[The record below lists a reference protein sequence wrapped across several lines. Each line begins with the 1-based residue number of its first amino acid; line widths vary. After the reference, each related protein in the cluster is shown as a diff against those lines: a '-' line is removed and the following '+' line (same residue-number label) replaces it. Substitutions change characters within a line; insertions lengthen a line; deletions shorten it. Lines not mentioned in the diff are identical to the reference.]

1 MSDIYSKYETVVGL
15 EIHVQLNTKSKA
27 YAPDPNVFGSTP
39 NTNVSVITLGH
50 PGVLP
55 KPNAQTVKSAIS
67 LGLALGCKINTA
79 LHYDRKNYFYADLP
93 KGYQITQ
100 DATPICTGGSLTIK
114 TKEGTD
120 KVINITRI
128 HMEED
133 AGKSIHDLDPFNT
146 LIDLNRA
153 GVPLLEIVSEPEIS
167 SPEEAQNYVAE
178 VRKLVRYLDICDGN
192 MEEGSL
198 RCDANV
204 SVRLKGA
211 TKLGNRCEVKNMNST
226 SHVKRAVEHEVKRQ
240 IDLIEK
246 GETIS
251 VETRT
256 FDPVTGTTS
265 AMRSKEMAHD
275 YRYFPEPDILPLRI
289 AVEEI
294 EGVKQAMPPLPTALF
309 EKFLNTYNLSAYDAN
324 VLTEEKEIALY
335 FERLVEITQK
345 PKSSANWVM
354 GAVKSYLNQK
364 AVNITEF
371 PLQAEKLAEIIV
383 LIEEGKISNSAANQ
397 QLFPALVEQTEKSA
411 IDLANELNIIQES
424 DSDMLGELVQQA
436 LAKYP
441 EKVEEYKAGKKG
453 LLGLFMG
460 EVMKLSQG
468 KADPKVASQLV
479 REALEN

>member
-27 YAPDPNVFGSTP
+27 YAPDENAFGSTP

-55 KPNAQTVKSAIS
+55 KPNLQTVKSAII
-67 LGLALGCKINTA
+67 LGNALGCKINTE

-114 TKEGTD
+114 TKEGAD
-120 KVINITRI
+120 KVVNITRI

-153 GVPLLEIVSEPEIS
+153 GVPLLEVVSEPEIS

-178 VRKLVRYLDICDGN
+178 IRKLVRYLDICDGN

-198 RCDANV
+198 RCDANI
-204 SVRLKGA
+204 SVRLKGS
-211 TKLGNRCEVKNMNST
+211 TTLGNRCEVKNMNST
-226 SHVKRAVEHEVKRQ
+226 SHVKKAVEHEVKRQ
-240 IDLIEK
+240 IDLIES

-256 FDPVTGTTS
+256 FDPVSGTTS

-275 YRYFPEPDILPLRI
+275 YRYFPEPDILPLKI
-289 AVEEI
+289 TESEI
-294 EGVKQAMPPLPTALF
+294 EEVKNNMPPLPKALF
-309 EKFLNTYNLSAYDAN
+309 EKFNKTYKLSEYDAL
-324 VLTEEKEIALY
+324 VLTEEKETALF
-335 FERLVEITQK
+335 FESLVALTNK
-345 PKSSANWVM
+345 PKPSANWVM
-354 GAVKSYLNQK
+354 GAVKSYLNQN
-364 AVNITEF
+364 AISISDF
-371 PLQAEKLAEIIV
+371 PISVEKLAEIIK
-383 LIEEGKISNSAANQ
+383 LIEEGKLSNSAANQ
-397 QLFPALVEQTEKSA
+397 QLFPAMLINSDKSA
-411 IDLANELNIIQES
+411 LELANELNIIQES
-424 DSDMLGELVQQA
+424 DSNALAEIVEQA
-436 LAKYP
+436 LAAYP
-441 EKVEEYKAGKKG
+441 DKVAEYKSGKKG

-460 EVMKLSQG
+460 EVMKLSKG
-468 KADPKVASQLV
+468 KADPKVANQLV
-479 REALEN
+479 REALEK